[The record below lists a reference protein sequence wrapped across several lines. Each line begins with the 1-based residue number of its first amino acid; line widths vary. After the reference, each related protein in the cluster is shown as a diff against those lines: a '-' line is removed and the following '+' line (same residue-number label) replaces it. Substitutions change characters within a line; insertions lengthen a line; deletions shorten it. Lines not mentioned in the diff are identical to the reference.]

1 MWGEC
6 DNYYIIELVVYIEN
20 KCWIVKCSLIKKII
34 LKIGLKIDFDRD
46 IKWKKDMIL
55 LIFIFLYF
63 IV

>member
-6 DNYYIIELVVYIEN
+6 DNYYIIELVVCDGN

-34 LKIGLKIDFDRD
+34 LKIGLKIDIDRE